1 MDANDTVYKK
11 LTGKSLLINKIHK
24 NTSEVFQELKSEVAE
39 ITRDFQNRLNSDG
52 LDLNLEFK
60 DKENHEI
67 ELIFA
72 SDMLVF
78 SLHTNVFEFS
88 RVHEVK
94 KTPYIVSDPER
105 SFCGLIT
112 IFNFLSDSYRLN
124 RFNDAGYLVAR
135 VFVNKDKFFLVEGK
149 HQTGFYHNQFM
160 PAPINKKDLRQII
173 ESAMSYCIDFDLLV
187 PPYDLV
193 KETTVGNILESSF
206 NNRMKTSKRMGFKFQ
221 ADHDQ
226 QNNGEISRS

>member
-1 MDANDTVYKK
+1 MDANDMVYKK
-11 LTGKSLLINKIHK
+11 LIGKSLLINKIHK
-24 NTSEVFQELKSEVAE
+24 NTSEVFLELKSEVAE
-39 ITRDFQNRLNSDG
+39 ITRNFKNRLDSDG
-52 LDLNLEFK
+52 VELNFEFN
-60 DKENHEI
+60 DKEDHEI
-67 ELIFA
+67 ELVF
-72 SDMLVF
+72 STDMLVF
-78 SLHTNVFEFS
+78 SMHTNVFEFS

-124 RFNDAGYLVAR
+124 RSNDAGFLVAR

-149 HQTGFYHNQFM
+149 HQTGFYYNQFM
-160 PAPINKKDLRQII
+160 PAPISKNDLRQII

-193 KETTVGNILESSF
+193 KETTVGSILENSF
-206 NNRMKTSKRMGFKFQ
+206 SNKMKTSKRMGFKFQ

-226 QNNGEISRS
+226 QKNGEISRS